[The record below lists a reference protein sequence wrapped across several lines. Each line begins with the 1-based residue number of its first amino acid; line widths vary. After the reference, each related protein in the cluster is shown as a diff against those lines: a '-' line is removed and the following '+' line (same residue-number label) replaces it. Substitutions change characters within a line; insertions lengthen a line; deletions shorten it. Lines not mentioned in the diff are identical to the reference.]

1 MPASIPREA
10 STVAAEEGGRLRS
23 VIIDSALIGAGAALL
38 LAPRSGAE
46 TQEEIDRRVSLAIRH
61 LADALGVRVEE
72 LLTLT
77 VTPVAVTANV
87 LEPGKGRIISRSTRR
102 GAFYTYRPL
111 GWRKPKGDA

>member
-1 MPASIPREA
+1 MRDTRTGEVETHAPIQPAVDTDWSGYTSP
-10 STVAAEEGGRLRS
+10 S
-23 VIIDSALIGAGAALL
+23 V
-38 LAPRSGAE
+38 P
-46 TQEEIDRRVSLAIRH
+46 QEEIDRRVSLAIRH